1 MRIPASKGL
10 FYTLVSGIIIIAL
23 TYFAINY
30 AKGSYRLTDNGLS
43 PETGLLAANSFP
55 PGAEVYINDKL
66 VTATDDTLYLDPGEY
81 DVRISQDGYS
91 TWQKR
96 LTLEKELVTQTNA
109 KLFPSAPSITP
120 LTFTGTENILPSPD
134 GQKIV
139 YYTASNSAQRKNGLY
154 LLELADSPLS
164 FQRGAK
170 QIAEDS
176 SLIDLAT
183 ASFIWS
189 PDSTQLMIISPNRQV
204 LIDTSKVNNLDALSD
219 ISFSR
224 KQILNDWEE
233 EMYLREK
240 QFLSKFPEEIISL
253 ATQSAVNVYFSPNK
267 KRLLYT
273 ATADLTLPDNLVP
286 ALPAASTQP
295 QVRQLVK
302 GGIYIYDQEEDRN
315 FQVARA
321 PEKSSFPL
329 KHFLAISTSD
339 KPNSVLESGSSV
351 TPTGTNP
358 APLLYQSL
366 QIDLDHPDQV
376 LSPQEIAA
384 KFNTYHSSLF
394 ADTLQWYPDSNHL
407 FYAND
412 NQIKIME
419 YDSTNIRTLYSGPF
433 TNQFIYPWPD
443 GSRLLI
449 TTNFTPQTPLNLYAV
464 ELK

>member
-10 FYTLVSGIIIIAL
+10 FYTLFSGLIIIVL
-23 TYFAINY
+23 TYLAINY
-30 AKGSYRLTDNGLS
+30 AKGSYRITDTGLS

-55 PGAEVYINDKL
+55 PGSEVYINDKL

-81 DVRISQDGYS
+81 RVRISQDGYS
-91 TWQKR
+91 SWQKT

-164 FQRGAK
+164 FQRGAR

-176 SLIDLAT
+176 TRIDLAT

-189 PDSTQLMIISPNRQV
+189 PDSTQLMIISPTRQV
-204 LIDTSKVNNLDALSD
+204 LIDVSKLNNLDALPD

-240 QFLSKFPEEIISL
+240 QFLAKFPDKIISL

-273 ATADLTLPDNLVP
+273 ATADQTLPENLAP
-286 ALPAASTQP
+286 PLPAASTQP

-302 GGIYIYDQEEDRN
+302 GGIYVYDQEEDRN
-315 FQVARA
+315 FQVGTA
-321 PEKSSFPL
+321 PEELMHPL

-339 KPNSVLESGSSV
+339 KATSVLSSDLST
-351 TPTGTNP
+351 TPTKLSP
-358 APLLYQSL
+358 PPLPYQSL
-366 QIDLDHPDQV
+366 QVDLNQLDRI
-376 LSPQEIAA
+376 LSPQEIATR
-384 KFNTYHSSLF
+384 FNTYHSSLF

-407 FYAND
+407 IYAND
-412 NQIKIME
+412 NQIKVME
-419 YDSTNIRTLYSGPF
+419 YDSTNVRTLYSGPF

-449 TTNFTPQTPLNLYAV
+449 TTNFTPQTPVNLYAI